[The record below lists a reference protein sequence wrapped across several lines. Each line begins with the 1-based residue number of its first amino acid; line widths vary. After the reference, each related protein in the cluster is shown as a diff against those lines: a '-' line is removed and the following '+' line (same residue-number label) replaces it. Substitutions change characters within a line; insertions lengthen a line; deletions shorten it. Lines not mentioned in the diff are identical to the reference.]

1 MANSVQSLNAVLSWL
16 ISADREF
23 RATQAAVNNAYDRF

>member
-1 MANSVQSLNAVLSWL
+1 MTRTANPLNTILNWL
-16 ISADREF
+16 IDADREF